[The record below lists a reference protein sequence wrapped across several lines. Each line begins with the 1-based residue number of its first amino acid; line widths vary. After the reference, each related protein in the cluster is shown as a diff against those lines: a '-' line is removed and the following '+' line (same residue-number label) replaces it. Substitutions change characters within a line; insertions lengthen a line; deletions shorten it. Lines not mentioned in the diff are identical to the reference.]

1 MVIRGDFM
9 LGAIYGDIIGSYYEV
24 HCTKD
29 NDFPL
34 NKESHFTDDSVLTV
48 AVCRAILNFPDD
60 IKRLDIRKRAK
71 EYAAMYRHYYSCF
84 PGAGFGNMFSKWA
97 RNHDLGNIKSYGN
110 GGAMRVIP
118 IGYAYSTEEQV
129 LLQVKASCMPTH
141 KHKEAIAGASAVAM
155 SVFLAR
161 KGKSKEE
168 IKEYIEQN
176 HGYDLSIPLS
186 QIREKHIFDSR
197 TSYSVPSAIIAF
209 LESTD
214 YESAVRNAVSLG
226 GDADTEA
233 CIAGGIA
240 EAFYKEIPD
249 HIRRFCESRLDSS
262 LKKTAREFCEKYI
275 TD

>member
-1 MVIRGDFM
+1 M

-29 NDFPL
+29 YDFPFC
-34 NKESHFTDDSVLTV
+34 KESHFTDDSVLTI
-48 AVCRAILNFPDD
+48 AVCKAVLSFPDD
-60 IKRLDIRKRAK
+60 IKKLGLRKRAK

-97 RNHDLGNIKSYGN
+97 KNHDSGNVKSYAN
-110 GGAMRVIP
+110 GGAMRAVP
-118 IGYAYSTEEQV
+118 IGYAYTTEEQV
-129 LLQVKASCMPTH
+129 LMQAKASCMSTH
-141 KHKEAIAGASAVAM
+141 NHKEAINGAGAVAM
-155 SVFLAR
+155 AVFLAR
-161 KGKSKEE
+161 NGKSKEE
-168 IKEYIEQN
+168 IKSYIEKKF
-176 HGYDLSIPLS
+176 GYDLSVSLS
-186 QIREKHIFDSR
+186 EIKEKHIFDSR
-197 TSYSVPSAIIAF
+197 ASYSVPPAIISF
-209 LESTD
+209 LCSTD

-275 TD
+275 NTKQ